1 MRHSAPST
9 PLPVD
14 APRSER
20 TDGETLRRLLP
31 YLWTYKWRV
40 LVALGFMVAAK
51 LANVGVPVLLKHLV
65 DAMNLKPGEPATVL
79 VVPVALLLGYGLLRL
94 SVSAFT
100 ELRELVFAKATQ
112 GAARRMALETFEHLH
127 GLSLR
132 FHLERQTGGMTR
144 DIERGV
150 RGVESLIS
158 YSLYSVVPTLF
169 EVVLVLGIL
178 SVQFDPWFAVIT
190 GVALVLYVV
199 FTIQVTE
206 WRTQFRRQ
214 ANEFDSVAHTRA
226 ID

>member
-79 VVPVALLLGYGLLRL
+79 VVPAALLLVYGLLRL

-100 ELRELVFAKATQ
+100 ELRELVFAKAIQ
-112 GAARRMALETFEHLH
+112 GAARRMALETFRAEIMFLRWSAASSTRRWLH
-127 GLSLR
+127 TARPARPSGAS
-132 FHLERQTGGMTR
+132 
-144 DIERGV
+144 
-150 RGVESLIS
+150 
-158 YSLYSVVPTLF
+158 
-169 EVVLVLGIL
+169 
-178 SVQFDPWFAVIT
+178 
-190 GVALVLYVV
+190 
-199 FTIQVTE
+199 
-206 WRTQFRRQ
+206 RTAQRR
-214 ANEFDSVAHTRA
+214 NE
-226 ID
+226 